1 MHSLYVWL
9 TYSFR
14 LQSLTLLQ
22 KKLED
27 SAEHR
32 KTCESER
39 DHLRKEMKVWEKR
52 EADLKDS
59 VEKLEKIRTEMERS
73 RMELYTQLK
82 ELKASV
88 V

>member
-1 MHSLYVWL
+1 MYGSHTV
-9 TYSFR
+9 FC

-27 SAEHR
+27 TVEHR

-39 DHLRKEMKVWEKR
+39 DHLRKEKKVWEKR

-59 VEKLEKIRTEMERS
+59 VKKIRTEMERS